1 MAVETAL
8 AFLRALRSGPS
19 SAPVVVIA
27 GPQPFLREYALDQ
40 LRARFT
46 SQGFKYR
53 SFQLGAGP
61 GSESLINELESADL
75 FAPHRL
81 VVCRLLRSYRDRGG
95 AEADDESEG
104 PVAASAAGGE
114 ATLVAAIARLGAGV
128 RLAIVCERDTAPA
141 KLRRAAEQQGVVV
154 NCLRP
159 FDNQLAQY
167 IELFARNAGL
177 KLSSAASDR
186 LLTRHGSDLSAILNT
201 LNRAAI
207 TASEGVALD
216 IADFA
221 EGGAGR
227 VPDLFELAD
236 AIARGNP
243 NETLALFARAIQT
256 GRDPMELLAV
266 EIIPLVRRMLVAAS
280 LLAARNG
287 TAAIASALGL
297 PPSSTMLTRAV
308 DGARN
313 FGLARLRAAHQR
325 ACDLDE
331 RFKMGLIKERQSAV
345 SGMLLDLM
353 AR

>member
-1 MAVETAL
+1 VSVETAL
-8 AFLRALRSGPS
+8 AFLRALRGGPS

-27 GPQPFLREYALDQ
+27 GPQAFLREYALDQ
-40 LRARFT
+40 LRVRLA

-53 SFQLGAGP
+53 SFQLGAGATIEP
-61 GSESLINELESADL
+61 VINELESADL
-75 FAPHRL
+75 FAPQRL

-95 AEADDESEG
+95 TETEDDGDGVVSG
-104 PVAASAAGGE
+104 AAAGGE
-114 ATLVAAIARLGAGV
+114 AALVAAIARLGADV

-141 KLRRAAEQQGVVV
+141 KLRRAAEQDGIVV

-159 FDNQLAQY
+159 FDNQLGQY
-167 IELFARNAGL
+167 LELFARNDGL
-177 KLSSAASDR
+177 KLSAAAGDL
-186 LLTRHGSDLSAILNT
+186 LLTRHGGDLSAIANA
-201 LNRAAI
+201 LNRGALMA
-207 TASEGVALD
+207 TEGIALD
-216 IADFA
+216 VADFA
-221 EGGAGR
+221 ESGAGR

-243 NETLALFARAIQT
+243 NETLALFERAIQT
-256 GRDPMELLAV
+256 GRDPIEMLAV
-266 EIIPLVRRMLVAAS
+266 EIIPLVRRMLVAATLIAS
-280 LLAARNG
+280 RKGAP
-287 TAAIASALGL
+287 AIASTLGL

-313 FGLARLRAAHQR
+313 FGLTRLRAAHQR

-331 RFKMGLIKERQSAV
+331 RFKMGLIKERPSAV